1 MGGCRKESLLQA
13 EGASYKNYDVDGA
26 QTVRGRNVFVCFG
39 GERGLLFTV
48 VRGLLLVVVSLFV
61 EHGL

>member
-39 GERGLLFTV
+39 GEG
-48 VRGLLLVVVSLFV
+48 GN
-61 EHGL
+61 